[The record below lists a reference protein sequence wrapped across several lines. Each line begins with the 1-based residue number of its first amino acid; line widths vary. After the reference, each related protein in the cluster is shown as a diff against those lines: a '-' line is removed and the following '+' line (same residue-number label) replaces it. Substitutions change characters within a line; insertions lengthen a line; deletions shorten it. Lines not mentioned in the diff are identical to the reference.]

1 MIKVKINNKI
11 SEKKVDEELFDLF
24 EKIVREG
31 VRLEGYNKGEVS
43 IALVNDEN
51 IKKLNQKYRNLNQ
64 PTDVLSFPLD
74 DELLGDIIIS
84 VETAYRQAEEYG
96 HSFQREMSYL
106 LTHGLLHILGYDH
119 KNPGDKKQMRQ
130 KEERILSKFNLERDR
145 EE

>member
-43 IALVNDEN
+43 IALVDDQS
-51 IKKLNQKYRNLNQ
+51 IKKLNQKYRDLNQ

-106 LTHGLLHILGYDH
+106 LTHGLLHILGYEH